1 MSLDLRDAVR
11 RPVLV
16 VEDSDDDFDTVV
28 EAAGRAQV
36 LSRLVRAEDADIAEG
51 LLALSP
57 VGHFSFMLLDYN
69 LRGVDG
75 LTLLQQVRSNPLLAT
90 MPAVI
95 YTTSVNP
102 RDRNAFYDA
111 GANAYHVKG
120 VQYGE
125 CLNTLENIFDYWLHR
140 VALPGCAGLCSP
152 ARAAR

>member
-1 MSLDLRDAVR
+1 MSHERIDAGR

-28 EAAGRAQV
+28 EAAGRAHV
-36 LSRLVRAEDADIAEG
+36 INRLVRAADADIAEG

-57 VGHFSFMLLDYN
+57 IGHFAFMLLDSN

-75 LTLLQQVRSNPLLAT
+75 LALLRQVRSNPLLAT

-102 RDRNAFYDA
+102 RDRDAFYDA

-120 VQYGE
+120 VQHGE
-125 CLNTLENIFDYWLHR
+125 CLHMLESIFDYWLHR
-140 VALPGCAGLCSP
+140 VVLPGVASRASSAG
-152 ARAAR
+152 AAP